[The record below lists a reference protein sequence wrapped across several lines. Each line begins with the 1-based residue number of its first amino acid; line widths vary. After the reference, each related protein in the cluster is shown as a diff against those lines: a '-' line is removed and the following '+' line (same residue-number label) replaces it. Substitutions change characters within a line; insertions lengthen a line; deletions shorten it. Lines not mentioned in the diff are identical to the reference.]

1 MKSIKEIEKKI
12 VPILRKN
19 KVKRAGIFGSY
30 ARGKQKKNSD
40 IDILVELDE
49 RWDLFDVIGLKLT
62 LEKTLNKKVDLVEY
76 ETIKAQLRDI
86 ILSEEMPIE
95 I

>member
-62 LEKTLNKKVDLVEY
+62 LEKTLNKSKFPFSMRFLQPSSHIRRQ
-76 ETIKAQLRDI
+76 TQ
-86 ILSEEMPIE
+86 
-95 I
+95 